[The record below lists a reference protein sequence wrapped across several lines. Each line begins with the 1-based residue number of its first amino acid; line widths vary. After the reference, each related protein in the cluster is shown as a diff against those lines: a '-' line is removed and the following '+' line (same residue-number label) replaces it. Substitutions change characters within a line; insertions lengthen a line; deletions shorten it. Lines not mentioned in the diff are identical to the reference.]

1 MLRQTK
7 SFSNFELL
15 SLKNI
20 IRDANKNLLENLL
33 LQDLFDINIKDE
45 HGNTMLNYAI
55 MNNNIEICNLLIKY
69 NIDMNTVNCFHMT
82 PLQES
87 IHMRTDNITKL
98 LRDSGA
104 YFKNKLDSEQII
116 FGLRNDFFD
125 KLTLFLEYIACRNPY
140 FKTIQFFHNTYNSPF
155 LFSCSLHKNTDTN
168 LNNYISNLILSK
180 ENIIFQEK
188 IVTIKNFKN
197 QNDFFLLPYCTLFDI
212 EQIQIVPL
220 TIDKKLLGYFL
231 IFNEKESEYYNYEQ
245 FFVSVLN
252 NNYFFKIPSVST
264 YKHIMYSDIMKKK
277 MKQIMK
283 KLQSKDSNYYLIISL
298 SKWILGLKE
307 FWNELKDDILF
318 QQLIQYISYYE
329 YAFIPFGQCS
339 EIYKLLLQVKKELQL
354 QNTPLQSFVWKM
366 LLEYKHDDDIN
377 LLHFE
382 ISKNYNDF
390 DSREYFNMV
399 GKSLSNTQIKNLNNI
414 YQNFEIKKEILVDIV
429 SILLEKNISF
439 RDSHVLGIKNKFE
452 NTFFL
457 FPTEIET
464 GLDFVFENY
473 KNFENPIYQFYYLY
487 HTISSYIHPFQ
498 DGNGRTSR
506 IFLNFCL
513 RKYGISKILSRT
525 NKLISWESF
534 CKIF

>member
-7 SFSNFELL
+7 SFSNFELF

-20 IRDANKNLLENLL
+20 IRDGNKNLLENLI
-33 LQDLFDINIKDE
+33 LQDYFNINVKDE

-55 MNNNIEICNLLIKY
+55 MNNNIEICHLLIKY
-69 NIDMNTVNCFHMT
+69 KIDMNTVNCFHMT

-87 IHMRTDNITKL
+87 IHMKTENITKL

-116 FGLRNDFFD
+116 FGIRDEFFD
-125 KLTLFLEYIACRNPY
+125 KLKLFIEFTSYQNPH

-155 LFSCSLHKNTDTN
+155 MFSCSIDKNIDEN

-180 ENIIFQEK
+180 ENVIFREK
-188 IVTIKNFKN
+188 IINVKNFKN

-231 IFNEKESEYYNYEQ
+231 IFNEKESEYYNYQ
-245 FFVSVLN
+245 QLFLSVLN

-264 YKHIMYSDIMKKK
+264 YKRVMYCDIMKRK
-277 MKQIMK
+277 MKQISK
-283 KLQSKDSNYYLIISL
+283 ILESKDSNYNILISL
-298 SKWILGLKE
+298 SKWILELKE
-307 FWNELKDDILF
+307 FSNELKDDILF

-329 YAFIPFGQCS
+329 YAFIPFGHCS
-339 EIYKLLLQVKKELQL
+339 KIYKLLSDVKKQL
-354 QNTPLQSFVWKM
+354 DIQYTPSFSFVWK
-366 LLEYKHDDDIN
+366 LLLQLKHDNTN
-377 LLHFE
+377 LPQSFILE
-382 ISKNYNDF
+382 NCKDF
-390 DSREYFNMV
+390 DSRDYYNII
-399 GKSLSNTQIKNLNNI
+399 GKSLSNTQIENLNNI

-457 FPTEIET
+457 FPTEIEK

-506 IFLNFCL
+506 VFLNFCL